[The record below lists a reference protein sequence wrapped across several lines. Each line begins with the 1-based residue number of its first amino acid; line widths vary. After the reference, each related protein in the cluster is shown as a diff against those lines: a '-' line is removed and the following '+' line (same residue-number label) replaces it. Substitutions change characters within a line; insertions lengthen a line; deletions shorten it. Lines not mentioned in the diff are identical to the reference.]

1 MKKRQYY
8 TLTATGGLALLS
20 KLMRGFVD
28 LVIRSFTQINLLH
41 Q

>member
-8 TLTATGGLALLS
+8 TLTATGGLQLQS

-28 LVIRSFTQINLLH
+28 SLIRSLPHIHNYE
-41 Q
+41 